1 MRLRRR
7 EFGRAFNP
15 EVVRLVTA
23 SCYWRGEPEEKRSGP
38 HNAQAESRGQLSA
51 YSLYGLPLLYLFL
64 PL

>member
-38 HNAQAESRGQLSA
+38 HNAQAESRGQ
-51 YSLYGLPLLYLFL
+51 SLYDTGVCSAREDE
-64 PL
+64 